1 MSGAGGLYLT
11 GSRSPQGRGIGPVV
25 SLLPAVGDF
34 RKQSVLTRMRIADL
48 ALGSEGRGTTPAE
61 AEGGTLR
68 RSQTVS
74 DPGGAGPMRWGVS
87 GAELD
92 PNVAL
97 TGFKKLNTLKTV
109 CFLAVWVS
117 SKPWSL

>member
-48 ALGSEGRGTTPAE
+48 ALGSEGRGLRLQKLKAGRSEE
-61 AEGGTLR
+61 ARLCQTWEGRGL
-68 RSQTVS
+68 
-74 DPGGAGPMRWGVS
+74 
-87 GAELD
+87 
-92 PNVAL
+92 
-97 TGFKKLNTLKTV
+97 
-109 CFLAVWVS
+109 
-117 SKPWSL
+117 